1 MPASRRQ
8 RLLDPLGEYALGDV
22 RFLAS
27 RLPVRRWRL
36 TPWKGTQRC
45 RIDSDEMD
53 VPGYFLPEDGQFRL
67 KKLRDCAEFL
77 SRLVRPLAVPGS
89 LRPGSG

>member
-1 MPASRRQ
+1 
-8 RLLDPLGEYALGDV
+8 
-22 RFLAS
+22 
-27 RLPVRRWRL
+27 
-36 TPWKGTQRC
+36 
-45 RIDSDEMD
+45 MD